1 MNGPVDPRSSRFA
14 LWSKCKPQDPCVS
27 QFSKCQLSSTSSVCR
42 YKLLKPAVRHFA
54 LFIAESTGED
64 AFVDQFENF
73 YSVLMSILQWKCL
86 RDSHASL
93 VESFYGLQRVKNGPN
108 SQRGESI
115 STTQKVASLA
125 YIIVL
130 PRIMT
135 YMRDLSK
142 IFRERESYRERN
154 AAIRGQENRR
164 NIVDVSPPRSLASNF
179 FEGFSNIQHSCT
191 LFLANAFPYLEFT
204 GDIAVILYQMLYLTN
219 RSDYH
224 HPLFA
229 LLDMKLE
236 KKHVNGKVGNSA
248 VSSDHPGFVNN
259 LEGKSNGAF
268 SNWPVVIVLSL
279 VLAVRAAEYLRT
291 NSSALD
297 ASSLSTRLAVPLPI
311 PPVPQPTKIGRGCV
325 VPPLDA
331 SLCALCGHPRT
342 NSCASNSGYVFC
354 YMCILPYIREHQ
366 SCPVSGL
373 YCQESDI
380 IKLFEE
386 S

>member
-1 MNGPVDPRSSRFA
+1 MHHGAN
-14 LWSKCKPQDPCVS
+14 VS
-27 QFSKCQLSSTSSVCR
+27 LTPLRLKVCPLPTLIFLCDIGR

-54 LFIAESTGED
+54 LFVAESTGED

-73 YSVLMSILQWKCL
+73 YSALMSILQWKCL

-93 VESFYGLQRVKNGPN
+93 VESFYGLQRVN
-108 SQRGESI
+108 SGSNSGRRESI
-115 STTQKVASLA
+115 STTHKVASLA

-142 IFRERESYRERN
+142 IIRERESYRERN
-154 AAIRGQENRR
+154 TAARGQEDRNRS
-164 NIVDVSPPRSLASNF
+164 ILDISPPRSLAPNIYDSI
-179 FEGFSNIQHSCT
+179 SNIQHNCS

-204 GDIAVILYQMLYLTN
+204 GDITVILYQMLYLTN

-229 LLDMKLE
+229 LLGMKLE
-236 KKHVNGKVGNSA
+236 KKRAAVGA
-248 VSSDHPGFVNN
+248 ASSNAGFVNN
-259 LEGKSNGAF
+259 LEGTSNGSF

-291 NSSALD
+291 NNSALD
-297 ASSLSTRLAVPLPI
+297 ASSLSTRLAAPLPI

-331 SLCALCGHPRT
+331 SLCSLCGHPRT

-354 YMCILPYIREHQ
+354 YMCILPYIREHH

-373 YCQESDI
+373 YCQESAVVR
-380 IKLFEE
+380 LF
-386 S
+386 SI

>member
-1 MNGPVDPRSSRFA
+1 M
-14 LWSKCKPQDPCVS
+14 
-27 QFSKCQLSSTSSVCR
+27 SV
-42 YKLLKPAVRHFA
+42 
-54 LFIAESTGED
+54 
-64 AFVDQFENF
+64 
-73 YSVLMSILQWKCL
+73 LQWKCL
-86 RDSHASL
+86 RDTHASIA
-93 VESFYGLQRVKNGPN
+93 ESFYGFQRVSSESKLQR
-108 SQRGESI
+108 RETI

-135 YMRDLSK
+135 YMRDVSK
-142 IFRERESYRERN
+142 IIREREQYNARN
-154 AAIRGQENRR
+154 AAHSINSMG
-164 NIVDVSPPRSLASNF
+164 VSPPPSLAV
-179 FEGFSNIQHSCT
+179 NIYESLRKVQHNCT
-191 LFLANAFPYLEFT
+191 QFLANAFPYLEFT
-204 GDIAVILYQMLYLTN
+204 GDIAVILYQMLYLSG
-219 RSDYH
+219 RSDFH

-229 LLDMKLE
+229 LLGMKLE
-236 KKHVNGKVGNSA
+236 KKQVRSNVSGPAILPASSGLTESNTNS
-248 VSSDHPGFVNN
+248 G
-259 LEGKSNGAF
+259 F

-279 VLAVRAAEYLRT
+279 VLAVRAAEYLRS
-291 NSSALD
+291 NSSALE

-311 PPVPQPTKIGRGCV
+311 PPVPQPPKIGRGCV

-331 SLCALCGHPRT
+331 ALCALCGHPRT

-354 YMCILPYIREHQ
+354 YMCILPYVREHH